1 MSASYQAIDS
11 LECIESILAKRF
23 SEGFLSLKD
32 LPHPHSFKDMQKATM
47 RIVQAIQK
55 GEKIV
60 LIGDYDV
67 DGVTSTALMRLFFDE
82 IGVSLTTII
91 PNRFRDGYGLSSNII
106 PRIADFDLAITVD
119 NGISAVEAAQMC
131 KEFGIELIITDHH
144 LLPPILPDAYA
155 IVDQKQEDCNFPY
168 DEICGA
174 QIAWYLISSL
184 KIALKYDVDIK
195 SYLEL
200 VAIAVIADVMPLRHI
215 NRAIV
220 VAGLKLINQSSRPAL
235 RAIKERFGKQSISA
249 EDIGF
254 LIAPIL
260 NSAGRLEDASYALDF
275 LIAKNI
281 YEAKD
286 ALETLIEF
294 NTKRKEI
301 EQNITKEAIEHAN
314 HEDSVIVV
322 YGEEWNEGVVGI
334 VASRV
339 ANHFKKPSI
348 ILSQNGER
356 LKGSGRS
363 FGECNLFEIT
373 SQAKEYLL
381 GFGGHKAAIGLG
393 MELDNFE
400 SFKRALQINYQAQN
414 YSQVH
419 YDHALIG
426 ELPFGLIDFRLTELL
441 SRYEPYG
448 QENAKPKFITSNVEV
463 MHFDRIGKNQEHLRL
478 IVAKDGIS
486 HAAIKFKTDCAM
498 QVGEEIKIS
507 YYVNENH
514 FRGEVSI
521 QLMLDEII
529 KE

>member
-1 MSASYQAIDS
+1 MHASYPNIDS
-11 LECIESILAKRF
+11 LQSIESILQQRF
-23 SEGFLSLKD
+23 REGFLSLKD
-32 LPHPHSFKDMQKATM
+32 LPHPHSFKDMAKATD
-47 RIVQAIQK
+47 RIVQAIHNK
-55 GEKIV
+55 EKIV

-82 IGVSLTTII
+82 IGVELTTII

-119 NGISAVEAAQMC
+119 NGIAAVEAAKMC
-131 KEFGIELIITDHH
+131 QAYKIELIITDHH

-184 KIALKYDVDIK
+184 KIALKCDVDIK

-200 VAIAVIADVMPLRHI
+200 VAIAVIADVMPLQHI

-220 VAGLKLINQSSRPAL
+220 LAGLKLISQSSRPSL
-235 RAIKERFGKQSISA
+235 RAIKERFGKESINA

-275 LIAKNI
+275 LVAKNI

-286 ALETLIEF
+286 ALETLIDF
-294 NTKRKEI
+294 NTNRKAI
-301 EQNITKEAIEHAN
+301 EEAISKEAIKSAN
-314 HEDSVIVV
+314 SEESVIVV
-322 YGEEWNEGVVGI
+322 YGEDWNEGVVGI
-334 VASRV
+334 VASRL

-348 ILSQNGER
+348 VLSQNGDK

-363 FGECNLFEIT
+363 FGECNLYEIV

-381 GFGGHKAAIGLG
+381 GFGGHKAAVGLG
-393 MELDNFE
+393 MELE
-400 SFKRALQINYQAQN
+400 SFEAFKAKLQINYAAKN
-414 YSQVH
+414 YSQSVV
-419 YDHALIG
+419 DPSLMG
-426 ELPFGLIDFRLTELL
+426 VLEFGLIDFRLIEML

-448 QENAKPKFITSNVEV
+448 QGNSKPKFITSNIEV
-463 MHFDRIGKNQEHLRL
+463 VHFDRIGKNKEHLRL
-478 IVAKDGIS
+478 IVSKDGIS
-486 HAAIKFKTDCAM
+486 HAGIKFKTDITLR
-498 QVGEEIKIS
+498 VGQKIDMT
-507 YYVNENH
+507 YHVNENR

-521 QLMLDEII
+521 QLMVDEII
-529 KE
+529 PL